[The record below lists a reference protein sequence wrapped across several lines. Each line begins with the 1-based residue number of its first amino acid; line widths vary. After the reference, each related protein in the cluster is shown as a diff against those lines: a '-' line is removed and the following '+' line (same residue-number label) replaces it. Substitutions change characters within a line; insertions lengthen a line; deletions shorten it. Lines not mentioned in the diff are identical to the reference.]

1 MNILVLCTGNS
12 CRSQMA
18 HGVLE
23 EYFEDEASI
32 YSAGVEAHGVN
43 PKTIVVMKELGIDIS
58 KHTSNTMGE
67 YLDIEFDYVFTLGEK
82 AKANCPNYKGDPEK
96 IHKIFLDPFDAK
108 GTEEEVLNIYRKVR
122 DEIEAYFI
130 EFDF

>member
-1 MNILVLCTGNS
+1 
-12 CRSQMA
+12 MA